1 MVKKISGTKGLTAP
15 ATPGAAAVQSPKP
28 VEATKVASISQVTAA
43 SQQARVG
50 KVRRPT
56 RPMTAAEREH
66 LFRLIHEEADKMF
79 GANGLPESQRNT
91 LEGAVRM
98 TVDATLLEDG
108 SDETKEE

>member
-1 MVKKISGTKGLTAP
+1 MVKKVIGPKAP
-15 ATPGAAAVQSPKP
+15 ATPGAAPVQSPKP
-28 VEATKVASISQVTAA
+28 VEATKVGSISQVSAA

-66 LFRLIHEEADKMF
+66 LFKLIHEEADKMF

-98 TVDATLLEDG
+98 TVDATIVEDEDG
-108 SDETKEE
+108 EENK